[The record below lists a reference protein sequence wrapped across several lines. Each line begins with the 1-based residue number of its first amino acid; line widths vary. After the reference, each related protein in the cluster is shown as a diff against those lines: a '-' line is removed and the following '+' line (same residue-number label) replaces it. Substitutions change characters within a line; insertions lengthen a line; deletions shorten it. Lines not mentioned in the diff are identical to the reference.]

1 MRSAVVQ
8 LAQQPCSESSR
19 NPALHQ
25 EVTDPVEEWDRVGG
39 GETLLDGLQLLHG
52 SATPQGIDEG
62 VFFGALSQQ
71 LGGFQVEKQ
80 PDPFVMASLWVPC
93 HASGGRFE
101 GRYWIHP
108 LFSALSCA
116 WFPVHGFLCMVGLL
130 L

>member
-71 LGGFQVEKQ
+71 LGVFKLRNSRT
-80 PDPFVMASLWVPC
+80 PLSW
-93 HASGGRFE
+93 
-101 GRYWIHP
+101 HP
-108 LFSALSCA
+108 LGPLSRIRRT
-116 WFPVHGFLCMVGLL
+116 L
-130 L
+130 